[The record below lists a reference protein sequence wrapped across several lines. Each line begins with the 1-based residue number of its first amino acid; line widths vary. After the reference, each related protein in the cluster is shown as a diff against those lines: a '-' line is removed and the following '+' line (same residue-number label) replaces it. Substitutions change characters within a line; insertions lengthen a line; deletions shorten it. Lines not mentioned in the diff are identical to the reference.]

1 MEEIN
6 WTEREKNWQ
15 SWQMARIFHM
25 KESTNVINT
34 MHHMPIPDRNIK
46 TFYCF
51 KDKSTEYWN
60 LIFINHNFWFF
71 D

>member
-1 MEEIN
+1 
-6 WTEREKNWQ
+6 
-15 SWQMARIFHM
+15 M

-51 KDKSTEYWN
+51 KDKLTEY
-60 LIFINHNFWFF
+60 
-71 D
+71 